1 MRFYENPEKTSENR
15 CKPRAYYI
23 PSGKSEYTLLNGT
36 WRFAFFKRD
45 FEVPEEINEW
55 DNIPVPSCWQ
65 ILGYES
71 NNYTNVNYPYLCDM
85 PFVPNENPCGV
96 YEREFEISEKWGRVY
111 FVFEGVASCA
121 LLYINGNYVGFT
133 QGSHLQ
139 SEFDI
144 TDFVNEGSNTVRVK
158 VLKWC
163 CGSYLEDQDFMRMN
177 GIFRDCYILQRP
189 EGHITD
195 IEIIPNDKNISVKL
209 DGSAEIK
216 IFEKDS
222 LLVDAEFDDFF
233 TFTPENPILWN
244 AEKPFLY
251 DVEISR
257 GGEVISQKIGLR
269 KTEISDKY
277 ELLINGVSVKLHGVN
292 HHDTSKFRGWCQTDE
307 ELRRDLEIMKE
318 LNINCIRTS
327 HYPPTPKFMEMC
339 DELGFYVVLE
349 TDLETHGFV
358 QRFPSVYDYDIKS
371 DEWPATAPEW
381 KHEFVERMERAVET
395 FKNFTGIIMW
405 STGNESGHGTNHTEM
420 IKWTKNRDSSR
431 IVHCE
436 DATRHGEFRNADVYS
451 MMYPPF
457 KRLIDG
463 ARDYNINLPMFM
475 CEYAHAMGNG
485 PGDVYEYNEIID
497 SNPKLI
503 GGCIWEWA
511 DHVVTKDGVELYG
524 GDFENELVNDGNF
537 CCDGLVF
544 ADRSFKAGTLEA
556 KAAYQPIRTSYKDKI
571 LTVYNRLDFTDL
583 NEYDFSYSIE
593 VDGKITECVCLDI
606 SAAPHTSIEIPIKYT
621 DAECK
626 FGAYINC
633 RLYRKDKTYA
643 ETQHPLPCRIVK
655 TAKTEKSVEFSEDGN
670 NIYAAGKHFDYVF
683 SKHYGNFTSII
694 IDGVQQLASKI
705 ELTAYRAPTDNDRHI
720 RNRWDNCWDGEHLTV
735 PFINVHDCRIEG
747 DKIICDCAFGG
758 TSRVPIFK
766 YTQTVTVS
774 KSGEITL
781 NINGHIRDNAC
792 WLPRLG
798 FEFTVP
804 NENAEFTYFGYG
816 PYESYCDMHHL
827 DKIGCYESCA
837 EKEYVNYVRPQ
848 EHGNHYGVKQLCIG
862 ALEFTA
868 DKDFE
873 CCVSQY
879 SASAINKAEHT
890 NELEK
895 DGLTHVRADYKCS
908 GIGSNSCGP
917 ELEQKYRLDEKDI
930 DFTLQI
936 KPAKKK

>member
-1 MRFYENPEKTSENR
+1 MRFYENPENTSENR

-23 PSGKSEYTLLNGT
+23 PEGRSEYMLLNGT

-45 FEVPEEINEW
+45 FEVPEVINEW
-55 DNIPVPSCWQ
+55 DDIPVPSCWQ

-96 YEREFEISEKWGRVY
+96 YEREFEIAEKWGRVY

-121 LLYINGNYVGFT
+121 VLYINGKYVGFT
-133 QGSHLQ
+133 QGNHLQ

-144 TDFVNEGSNTVRVK
+144 TDFANKGTNTVRVK

-163 CGSYLEDQDFMRMN
+163 CGSYLEDQDYMRMN
-177 GIFRDCYILQRP
+177 GIFRDCYVLQRP

-195 IEIIPNDKNISVKL
+195 IEMIPNDRNIAVKL
-209 DGSAEIK
+209 DGNAEIK
-216 IFEKDS
+216 IFENDK
-222 LLVDAEFDDFF
+222 LLVEAEFNDEF
-233 TFTPENPILWN
+233 TFTPEKPILWN

-257 GGEVISQKIGLR
+257 DGEIIQQKIGLR
-269 KTEISDKY
+269 KIEISDKY
-277 ELLINGVSVKLHGVN
+277 ELLINGVPVKLHGVN

-327 HYPPTPKFMEMC
+327 HYPPTPKFAEMC

-358 QRFPSVYDYDIKS
+358 QRFPSVYEYDMKS
-371 DEWPATAPEW
+371 NEWPTTSPEW

-405 STGNESGHGTNHTEM
+405 STGNESGHGTNHVEM
-420 IKWTKNRDSSR
+420 IKWAKKRDRSR
-431 IVHCE
+431 LIHCE
-436 DATRHGEFRNADVYS
+436 DASRKEFRNADVYS
-451 MMYPPF
+451 KMYPPF
-457 KRLIDG
+457 RWLIDR
-463 ARDYNINLPMFM
+463 AEDYNTNEPVFM

-485 PGDVYEYNEIID
+485 PGDIYEYNEIID
-497 SNPKLI
+497 SYPKLI

-524 GDFENELVNDGNF
+524 GDFEGERVHDGNF

-544 ADRSFKAGTLEA
+544 ADRSFKAGSLEA
-556 KAAYQPIRTSYKDKI
+556 KAAYQPIRTFYKDNI

-583 NEYDFSYSIE
+583 NEYSFSYSIE
-593 VDGKITECVCLDI
+593 IDGEASECVCLDI
-606 SAAPHTSIEIPIKYT
+606 SAAPHTSIEIPVKYT
-621 DAECK
+621 AAECK

-633 RLYRKDKTYA
+633 RLYRGDRIYA
-643 ETQHPLPCRIVK
+643 ETQHSLPCRIVK
-655 TAKTEKSVEFSEDGN
+655 TARAEKSVEFSEDRN
-670 NIYAAGKHFDYVF
+670 NIYASGKHFDYVF
-683 SKHYGNFTSII
+683 SKHYGNFTSIE
-694 IDGVQQLASKI
+694 IDGVQQLASRI
-705 ELTAYRAPTDNDRHI
+705 ELTAYRAPTDNDRHV
-720 RNRWDNCWDGEHLTV
+720 RAHWDNCWDGERLTV

-747 DKIICDCAFGG
+747 DKIICECAFGG
-758 TSRVPIFK
+758 TARVPVFK
-766 YTQTVTVS
+766 YTQTASVS
-774 KSGEITL
+774 KNGEITIS
-781 NINGHIRDNAC
+781 INGHIRDNAC

-798 FEFTVP
+798 FEFALP
-804 NENAEFTYFGYG
+804 DKNAEFTYFGYG
-816 PYESYCDMHHL
+816 PHESYCDMHHL
-827 DKIGCYESCA
+827 DKMGIYKSCA

-862 ALEFTA
+862 ELEFTA
-868 DKDFE
+868 EKDFE

-879 SASAINKAEHT
+879 STPALTKAEHT
-890 NELEK
+890 NELLK
-895 DGLTHVRADYKCS
+895 DGLTHVRVDYKCS
-908 GIGSNSCGP
+908 GIGSASCGP
-917 ELEQKYRLDEKDI
+917 ELEPKYRLSEKDI
-930 DFTLQI
+930 NFTVQI
-936 KPAKKK
+936 KPIIKK